1 MTAAGR
7 IEIDRDVCS
16 GHARCLQVAPDLF
29 DLDDEG
35 VAMSLRQPVTAAE
48 LDEARRA
55 AMACPEAA
63 IRIGEAG

>member
-16 GHARCLQVAPDLF
+16 GHARCLDVAPELF
-29 DLDDEG
+29 DLDEEG
-35 VAMSLRQPVTAAE
+35 VAMSLHQPATAAE

-63 IRIGEAG
+63 IRVEEVG